1 MATKSEADIDFDSE
15 EVTKMTTKKATIEQ
29 TSTTTEITHSTTEN
43 VEVTTES
50 ILWSVGKTDSTAAPS
65 IGTTIGSDC
74 NSSYE
79 IKVE

>member
-1 MATKSEADIDFDSE
+1 MATKSEADIDFESE
-15 EVTKMTTKKATIEQ
+15 EVTTKKATIKP
-29 TSTTTEITHSTTEN
+29 TSTTIEITHSTTEN

-50 ILWSVGKTDSTAAPS
+50 ILWSVRKTDSTAAPS